1 METTFQKVGGNG
13 HDEKSGAGRE
23 GSSRPEFFP
32 SEHTILRP
40 GWAAEPWHRTL
51 SWERVPGH
59 PDLSL
64 FLDPSL

>member
-1 METTFQKVGGNG
+1 MQQ
-13 HDEKSGAGRE
+13 ALIL
-23 GSSRPEFFP
+23 PL
-32 SEHTILRP
+32 SEHTSLRP

-64 FLDPSL
+64 FLDRSL

>member
-1 METTFQKVGGNG
+1 MMGKV
-13 HDEKSGAGRE
+13 ELAGRE
-23 GSSRPEFFP
+23 QQALILPL
-32 SEHTILRP
+32 SEHTSLRP

-64 FLDPSL
+64 S